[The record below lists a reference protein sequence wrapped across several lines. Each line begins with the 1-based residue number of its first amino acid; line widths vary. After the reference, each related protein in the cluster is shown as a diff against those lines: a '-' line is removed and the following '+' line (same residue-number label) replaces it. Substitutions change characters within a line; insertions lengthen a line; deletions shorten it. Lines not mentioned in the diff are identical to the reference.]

1 MSVTVQWA
9 SVKVFMKQE
18 KTVRIRGRR
27 ILWRWKSE
35 FEEVLAVFEEVG
47 SEFEEVLAVFE
58 EVGSEFEEVAS
69 VFAEVVYDWK
79 LEEAIRTCGHGGDIN
94 SPRG

>member
-1 MSVTVQWA
+1 M
-9 SVKVFMKQE
+9 
-18 KTVRIRGRR
+18 RIRGRR
-27 ILWRWKSE
+27 ILWRWK
-35 FEEVLAVFEEVG
+35 